1 MFGRKKASTVN
12 NGAEM
17 SFLEHLEEMRG
28 VILRS
33 ISVFVLALIG
43 VLVCFHY
50 FNALMMYPLNSAKK
64 LLAVYTGASE
74 HKIEAKTDKIGP
86 VFLVKEGADGK
97 EIKDGPFWI
106 LPKEDGQITLT
117 AEGISQ
123 AGTWYNDIK
132 LRSMTFATPII
143 VYFYV
148 GFLGALGISL
158 PAMLY
163 FTAKFVAPGLKEE
176 ELRLMMPAMVIAVL
190 LFALGS
196 AFAFLFILP
205 AGIAF
210 MSWMAQGMNLEMF
223 PDAQS
228 YYSLVIFVTIA
239 IGITF
244 ELPLVVIILI
254 YLGVLNPDWLKKNRR
269 IVFVIILIF
278 AAIVTPPDVI
288 TQISLTIPLYLM
300 YEASLVI
307 GERLRKKKLA
317 KEAREERLAEIEDE
331 KERREYAREI
341 ARERLEEQAREA
353 EYDADSQSESSS
365 DDIGPIDTSHYELQ
379 QDFGTRDT
387 SDPAYDY
394 AYDDN
399 DSDEDY
405 GIESYIDYGK
415 LSRPTPQFAPDWSL
429 NKKDYSYMSPNWELN
444 SAGQNAD
451 TSEVQEPPHD
461 NVDKNTAPEEKK

>member
-1 MFGRKKASTVN
+1 MKSK
-12 NGAEM
+12 
-17 SFLEHLEEMRG
+17 
-28 VILRS
+28 
-33 ISVFVLALIG
+33 
-43 VLVCFHY
+43 
-50 FNALMMYPLNSAKK
+50 
-64 LLAVYTGASE
+64 
-74 HKIEAKTDKIGP
+74 
-86 VFLVKEGADGK
+86 
-97 EIKDGPFWI
+97 
-106 LPKEDGQITLT
+106 
-117 AEGISQ
+117 
-123 AGTWYNDIK
+123 
-132 LRSMTFATPII
+132 
-143 VYFYV
+143 VYFTRELTPEKVVEAYHK
-148 GFLGALGISL
+148 LGISL

-176 ELRLMMPAMVIAVL
+176 ELRLMRPAMVIAVL

-288 TQISLTIPLYLM
+288 TQISLTIPLYIM

-317 KEAREERLAEIEDE
+317 KVIKTPYHVHRF
-331 KERREYAREI
+331 RRC
-341 ARERLEEQAREA
+341 
-353 EYDADSQSESSS
+353 
-365 DDIGPIDTSHYELQ
+365 
-379 QDFGTRDT
+379 
-387 SDPAYDY
+387 
-394 AYDDN
+394 
-399 DSDEDY
+399 
-405 GIESYIDYGK
+405 
-415 LSRPTPQFAPDWSL
+415 
-429 NKKDYSYMSPNWELN
+429 N
-444 SAGQNAD
+444 SIF
-451 TSEVQEPPHD
+451 
-461 NVDKNTAPEEKK
+461 